1 MINHCQL
8 DMIHL
13 LFVVSIII
21 LYNDDISLFPTHN
34 IKRGRLLMIL
44 FRLELVGFTPYK
56 LIKKLNIM
64 QVGLT
69 CSVKILN

>member
-21 LYNDDISLFPTHN
+21 LYNDHFSLFPTHN

-44 FRLELVGFTPYK
+44 FRGLYTKQINGGLYTK
-56 LIKKLNIM
+56 QINKKIKYNA
-64 QVGLT
+64 
-69 CSVKILN
+69 S